1 MGEGKEFREMAG
13 CFQKCADSMNKVAD
27 ILESA
32 ELDDKQKEEQMEE
45 EMARFI
51 LHLMKME
58 QMKAKL

>member
-27 ILESA
+27 ILESG

-51 LHLMKME
+51 LYLMKME